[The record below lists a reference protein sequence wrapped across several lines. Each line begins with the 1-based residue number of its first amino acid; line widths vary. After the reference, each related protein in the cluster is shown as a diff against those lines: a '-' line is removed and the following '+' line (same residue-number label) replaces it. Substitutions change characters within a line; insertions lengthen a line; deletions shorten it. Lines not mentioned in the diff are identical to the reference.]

1 MVSRTRAAEAL
12 GAATSD
18 ERGKLLFFL
27 HKVSDEEL
35 SGWDIEGQDNDT
47 ILSFIREAY
56 KHAQGGSLPA
66 AAASAPGLGS
76 AEGAGTASAANQGAV
91 PLLGR
96 GGPAADAPTPRLKDR
111 FLGLGVA
118 FVHVMCAGVVLA
130 LLAQWVINNN
140 AANVLFSTYASMS
153 MNIYS
158 VVYLMVPPLKQAW
171 FQPNSTLSAYAKVFE
186 GVRKSLQNWQSESA
200 SLLAAPIIFVLVGCG
215 LAIMYCVSLSR

>member
-96 GGPAADAPTPRLKDR
+96 GGDGGWFWLLFGHFAAVADR
-111 FLGLGVA
+111 YPSPHRCTKRGG
-118 FVHVMCAGVVLA
+118 MQA
-130 LLAQWVINNN
+130 LQ
-140 AANVLFSTYASMS
+140 
-153 MNIYS
+153 
-158 VVYLMVPPLKQAW
+158 LMRQH
-171 FQPNSTLSAYAKVFE
+171 QD
-186 GVRKSLQNWQSESA
+186 
-200 SLLAAPIIFVLVGCG
+200 
-215 LAIMYCVSLSR
+215 